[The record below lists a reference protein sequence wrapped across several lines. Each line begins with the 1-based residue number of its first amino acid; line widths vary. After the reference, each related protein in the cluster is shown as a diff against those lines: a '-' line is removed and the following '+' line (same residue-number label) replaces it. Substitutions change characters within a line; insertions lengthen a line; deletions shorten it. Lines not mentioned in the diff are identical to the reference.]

1 MKMKPEVRRIG
12 SVAKKGTP
20 VRKIATRNDLLEWLF
35 ETLDQLEPRIAVE
48 DDIIGAK
55 EEIPETLCE
64 DERFDFPPLYW
75 PDVFSFVRWTEQ
87 ANPAAQR
94 CGLDLLYFMFMLADA
109 IQKSDGARVPQSR
122 TIEMMLQCWSH
133 STSYLVFRS
142 EGAYRWIKTTSLGVQ
157 TFGVSVCVEMPEIK
171 SKWPDHL
178 WDLDVYNE

>member
-1 MKMKPEVRRIG
+1 MKPEVRRIG

-20 VRKIATRNDLLEWLF
+20 VRKIATRNDLLEWLL

-55 EEIPETLCE
+55 EEILETLCE
-64 DERFDFPPLYW
+64 DGRFDFPPLYW

-109 IQKSDGARVPQSR
+109 IQKSDGARVP
-122 TIEMMLQCWSH
+122 
-133 STSYLVFRS
+133 VP
-142 EGAYRWIKTTSLGVQ
+142 APPSLR
-157 TFGVSVCVEMPEIK
+157 
-171 SKWPDHL
+171 
-178 WDLDVYNE
+178 